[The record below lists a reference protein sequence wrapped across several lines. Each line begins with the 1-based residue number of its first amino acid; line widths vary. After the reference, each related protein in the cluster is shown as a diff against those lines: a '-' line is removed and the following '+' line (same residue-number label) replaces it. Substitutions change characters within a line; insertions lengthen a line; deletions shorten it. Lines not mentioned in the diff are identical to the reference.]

1 MNDNLK
7 ESLARLNTF
16 VKQITSAT
24 KDLSIKS
31 NDLLTIIE
39 AINKGIITTDQ
50 GINDA
55 IVAIKNQKFN
65 SKAGI
70 ESLAK
75 TIGLAQKESDQ
86 LVDIWLRLSKLND
99 ATLQNSLEYKNAI
112 AQTNSALGDQGNLL
126 LDILNSKKKI
136 GKELKDFNDKTE
148 DGVESIEEITDLTSD
163 LIKKFDKLNNSININ
178 TKLFDF
184 SNLDTSIDALQQ
196 IRNLTSSVELF
207 DNTDLTKQINDSI
220 TSFRENMDLLKN
232 PTNTEIKLSKD
243 NIDNKQLEEQYPDL
257 LKSIDSEFNH
267 RKKKL
272 LEYIKFAQANSL
284 GLEYNDDSS
293 KLKSK
298 ETGEDLNLEDF
309 KIQNQLIQDNV
320 KNISLLAE
328 KLTDIS
334 SLSVE
339 ERKNLND
346 QLSVLSD
353 IDKAILSQYKNTI
366 NNLSAQQA
374 MVKIDQAKLNLLNAM
389 PSRMEKLN
397 NVFSGLATN
406 IDSVVTIVPYSLQQ
420 MLGIFGLS
428 GKVIAQLQQASDV
441 YSATL
446 ADTQSSEAA
455 RSAFIKSFTGSLK
468 SSFGTLGL
476 ITLAFAGIYSLVSLI
491 ENKVSELATTVGI
504 SRGQADKLNKSMY
517 DVIESSTNRL
527 LNEEQIINI
536 QKDQIE
542 KYGQL
547 LDLTNEV
554 NVNNIKFASDM
565 EAAFGVA
572 STDAYNLLSTFK
584 NIGADNELAKQ
595 LVADVGYMSEMAGI
609 SPNIIAKDLLESG
622 KELSLYFSGYPKEA
636 AKAIIQIRRMGMSLK
651 QASQIADKMM
661 NIEGFMT
668 DMAELSAMSGG
679 SLNLSKAFDLRMSG
693 DLTGMTEEVMNQ
705 IGSLEE
711 FGSLNEFTQR
721 KLSNTLGME
730 IDDLRKSLKLRSM
743 QNSLSKD
750 QLTVLQDNLST
761 IGDINNMSLESM
773 KQKAEELNSTKKL
786 GVAFDKI
793 KATLMKALVPLA
805 EAFSN
810 VLDGLSGILD
820 LVGLGFKAI
829 GGIMRALTPL
839 IKGFI
844 MPFKLLGQVV
854 GGLADILNGIF
865 ERFTTTSDEIEPVKA
880 SLFSVGDAFKYIAE
894 SVGVLL
900 GARYMGKFLG
910 LGKVI
915 GPMFDKINPFKK
927 IMETVQNINPF
938 KKIMETIQ
946 GTNPLEKM
954 QAKLTDKKGIF
965 SKVFDKINPFKSTEI
980 ANTTTNTSTTNTIDS
995 KTMDVNSKSLETE
1008 VNKTSKLSTL
1018 LSSAVDKIKA
1028 GFKLLGDFVV
1038 DISSTI
1044 KDVLTNVGQGIG
1056 NFIQSLLTGLG
1067 EGLSK
1072 FQPKALIGV
1081 VAIAGLAGSLWLIGK
1096 AMQEFNSIKWDSMA
1110 KAGIALVGFG
1120 AAMTVFS
1127 SFSGAIALGAGA
1139 LALGSAALWAFSK
1152 ALLAV
1157 SVGIESFGPTLSN
1170 LFTGLQN
1177 IDITKLL
1184 LLGPAIAGIA
1194 ASLALLGA
1202 GSAISKI
1209 SELFSGDPFAKLEK
1223 LAILTDPI
1231 ERLSNALSVLV
1242 DNLTKLP
1249 TALNLIQPA
1258 TIESSSK
1265 VFDNNSTIENI
1276 TPTVASTYPI
1286 TNTETV
1292 NNSKNTNTETN
1303 ISSGTMNTAKLERKL
1318 DQLIEIFNYYS
1329 NRPSYA
1335 VIEEPTIKTINS
1347 KIKALNN
1354 K

>member
-810 VLDGLSGILD
+810 ALDGLSGILD
-820 LVGLGFKAI
+820 LVG
-829 GGIMRALTPL
+829 
-839 IKGFI
+839 
-844 MPFKLLGQVV
+844 
-854 GGLADILNGIF
+854 
-865 ERFTTTSDEIEPVKA
+865 SDEIEPVKA

-1120 AAMTVFS
+1120 TAMTVFS

-1265 VFDNNSTIENI
+1265 VFDNNSTIKNI